1 MKGWSGKS
9 KILCIEQLGRA
20 EKKTTKQKISQSSP
34 SLCKYFPNIFLS
46 PGYSKIFA
54 AVFSK
59 SRFNWSP
66 HFITSFIKPVR
77 IPTDSCENYSTA
89 EMGFQLVPIFERK
102 WNWQNMF
109 TQIFLSEIIST
120 TENGGRGAHF
130 LISQILKGSTHCA
143 VCRSHQT
150 ILLNPEWAIKYNI
163 WVGFWTPSRSVNN
176 THFHHRLL
184 ALPASLRL
192 PHRLS
197 TFSAGIR
204 PYSCPIF
211 PCRLG
216 NYQPACWHLQPPEEH
231 RLGLGNAG

>member
-130 LISQILKGSTHCA
+130 LISQILKGLTHCA
-143 VCRSHQT
+143 VDLQHYFHQCKVKVKQT
-150 ILLNPEWAIKYNI
+150 MKTNLTQLRRCSSGGTRT
-163 WVGFWTPSRSVNN
+163 VGGCTGSR
-176 THFHHRLL
+176 
-184 ALPASLRL
+184 
-192 PHRLS
+192 
-197 TFSAGIR
+197 
-204 PYSCPIF
+204 F
-211 PCRLG
+211 PC
-216 NYQPACWHLQPPEEH
+216 CISFIFV
-231 RLGLGNAG
+231 GLIFAMKYPKIRNQSQLIRAID